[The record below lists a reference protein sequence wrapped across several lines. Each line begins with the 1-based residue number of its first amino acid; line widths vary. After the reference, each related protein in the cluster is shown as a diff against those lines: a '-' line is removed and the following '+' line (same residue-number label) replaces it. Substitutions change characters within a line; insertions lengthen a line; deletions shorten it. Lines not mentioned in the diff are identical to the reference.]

1 MQTRRTLTAAL
12 RCVVALASL
21 AVAACGSD
29 RGSSPPRASSAE
41 AAILERALGG
51 EPATLDPRL
60 AEDNPA
66 LALSQELF
74 EGLTTEAAD
83 GRIVPGAAA
92 TWTVSEDGRTWT
104 FRLRPGLH
112 WSDGTALTAAQFVA
126 GLDAARAKDSQAP
139 YAALLHDVTNTR
151 APDSRTVVLEV
162 ARAVPYLPA
171 VLALPVAAPQR
182 RADSTTDA
190 SIVGNGPY
198 RLRMHRPGEKIE
210 LERNPH
216 YHSAGA
222 VAIERVTYLTLDDLN
237 TELNLYRTGELDIT
251 SEVPNSQID
260 WLRQNL
266 SGELHIAPYLSTYA
280 YALNLRRVQDR
291 DVRAALSL
299 AVDREQITDR
309 VTGAGE
315 LPAQSWV
322 PPGIPGYAPARAA
335 WAGLD
340 TGARTRQA
348 QEHWSAARKR
358 GAARA
363 QLTLCTDAS
372 ANHRRTA
379 VALADQWRQ
388 ALGVEVAI
396 VEMEW
401 KAYLVTREQPGE
413 CDLLRYGWS
422 ADFVDPEAFLALFT
436 SGHAQNV
443 AGYSNPAYDA
453 LLSRSGVA
461 VDADLRAA
469 TLASAERILLQDAVV
484 IPVFHR
490 VSKRL
495 VKPGIDGIA
504 ANPLGHLPSRHL
516 RLRETKK

>member
-1 MQTRRTLTAAL
+1 M
-12 RCVVALASL
+12 
-21 AVAACGSD
+21 
-29 RGSSPPRASSAE
+29 
-41 AAILERALGG
+41 
-51 EPATLDPRL
+51 DPRL

-74 EGLTTEAAD
+74 EGLTTEADD
-83 GRIVPGAAA
+83 GSIVPGAAE
-92 TWTVSEDGRTWT
+92 TWTVSRDGQTWT
-104 FRLRPGLH
+104 FRLRPNLR
-112 WSDGTALTAAQFVA
+112 WSDGTPLTAAQFVA
-126 GLDAARAKDSQAP
+126 GLDAARAKDSKAP
-139 YAALLHDVTNTR
+139 YSALLHDVTTAR
-151 APDSRTVVLEV
+151 APDSQIVVLEV

-182 RADSTTDA
+182 LAASADTSVI
-190 SIVGNGPY
+190 SNGPY
-198 RLRMHRPGEKIE
+198 RLLVRRPGEKIE

-216 YHSAGA
+216 YHSAGS
-222 VAIERVTYLTLDDLN
+222 VAIGRVTYLTLDDLN

-260 WLRQNL
+260 WLERNL
-266 SGELHIAPYLSTYA
+266 PGELHVAPYLSTYA

-299 AVDREQITDR
+299 AIDRTQITDR

-322 PPGIPGYAPARAA
+322 PPGIPGYTPARAA
-335 WAGLD
+335 WVGLD
-340 TGARTRQA
+340 TSARARQA

-358 GAARA
+358 GAAPA

-379 VALADQWRQ
+379 IALADQWRQ

-453 LLSRSGVA
+453 LMSKSGVA
-461 VDADLRAA
+461 ADADQRAA

-484 IPVFHR
+484 IPIFHR

-495 VKPGIDGIA
+495 VKPGIEGIA
-504 ANPLGHLPSRHL
+504 ANPLGHLPSRYL